1 MTMTAQRS
9 ARLTEVEVVALLDR
23 ATSVLDAL
31 REAVVARDPDAQLDR
46 ATARMAVLAEVQAAS
61 EAGWPADRE
70 GVLKQTAARLHRAE
84 AALEQALQT
93 TFAEVETELLRH
105 RRSKNAASAY
115 GRQPAARS
123 AGGQNLPDRQRK
135 AA

>member
-1 MTMTAQRS
+1 MTMTAQPS
-9 ARLTEVEVVALLDR
+9 TRLTEAEAVALLDR
-23 ATSVLDAL
+23 ATAVLDAL
-31 REAVVARDPDAQLDR
+31 REAVVARDAEAQLDR
-46 ATARMAVLAEVQAAS
+46 ATARMQVLAEVQAAS

-70 GVLKQTAARLHRAE
+70 GVLKRTAARLHRAE

-93 TFAEVETELLRH
+93 TFAEVENELLQH

-115 GRQPAARS
+115 GRQPAAQA
-123 AGGQNLPDRQRK
+123 AGWQNLPARQRK